1 LLKIFYKNIIV
12 IKKTKSENKGQRLR
26 FQ

>member
-12 IKKTKSENKGQRLR
+12 IKKTKNADKTQRLR
-26 FQ
+26 F